1 MKVLLIPDSFKGSMS
16 AEQVALVMKNA
27 VKRVFPE
34 SSCKLMPFSDGGEGA
49 LKVLENH
56 AVGRIRKCKATD
68 ALSRP
73 VDAYYFCFKD
83 QKSAWIELSKTAGL
97 AGLSTTELNPLNT
110 STWGTGKMILNA
122 LEQGCSRIY
131 LGIGGS
137 ATHDFGSGIISAL
150 NGFFLDKKNKRLPH
164 GGGAISQLNRID
176 LSQLDARVSKTEWI
190 IACDVEN
197 QLLGKQGAA
206 HTYAHQKG
214 ASVEMIDQL
223 EFAGNQFANV
233 VEDQYGVD
241 VRSIKGGGA
250 AGGVSAGLY
259 GLLGARLE
267 RGFDLLA
274 ELTGVDQ
281 QIGEMD
287 LVLTGEGA
295 FDGQS
300 LFGKLPFK
308 VAQLTQNQK
317 IPTLIVA
324 GQTSMNQ
331 LPDMSHVKVYN
342 SQPEHMPL
350 DEALKKAP
358 HNLEVKLLEVLE
370 AFKLKNKKL

>member
-1 MKVLLIPDSFKGSMS
+1 MS
-16 AEQVALVMKNA
+16 AEEVALVMKNA
-27 VKRVFPE
+27 VKSIFPE

-56 AVGRIRKCKATD
+56 AEGRIRKCSAAD

-73 VDAYYFCFKD
+73 INASYFCFKD
-83 QKSAWIELSKTAGL
+83 QKSAWIELSQTAGHADL
-97 AGLSTTELNPLNT
+97 NIAELNPLNT
-110 STWGTGKMILNA
+110 STWGTGKMILDA
-122 LEQGCSRIY
+122 LEQGCSKIY

-137 ATHDFGSGIISAL
+137 VTHDFGSGIISAL
-150 NGFFLDKKNKRLPH
+150 NGFFLDKKNKILPH
-164 GGGAISQLNRID
+164 GGSAISRLNRID
-176 LSQLDARVSKTEWI
+176 LSQLDARVSRSEWI

-197 QLLGKQGAA
+197 KLLGKHGAA

-223 EFAGNQFANV
+223 EFAGKKFAEV
-233 VEDQYGVD
+233 LQDQYEID
-241 VRSIKGGGA
+241 VKSIKGGGA
-250 AGGVSAGLY
+250 AGGVGAGLY

-267 RGFDLLA
+267 KGFDLLA
-274 ELTGVDQ
+274 ELTEIDQ

-295 FDGQS
+295 FDNQS

-308 VAQLTQNQK
+308 VAQMTQNQK
-317 IPTLIVA
+317 VPTIIIA
-324 GQTSMNQ
+324 GQTNMDK
-331 LPDMSHVKVYN
+331 LPDMSHVKIYN
-342 SQPEHMPL
+342 IQPNHIPL

-358 HNLEVKLLEVLE
+358 QSLKVKLLEILE
-370 AFKLKNKKL
+370 AFKLNDLEL